1 MTFIHKTDVLGT
13 AETMGSAMGV
23 LVTQKHVTP
32 QKALPMIVGQETAK
46 DVLLH
51 VFGDR
56 DTITLDEVRFGEE
69 VDIDTRQALVT
80 LLTNAAVASALRTE
94 QARSVGERKIDV
106 LARFPVVQKRNEF
119 RAQLLRQ
126 CGLDTNPPSDADPR
140 QS

>member
-1 MTFIHKTDVLGT
+1 MTLIHKTDVLGT
-13 AETMGSAMGV
+13 AETTGNAMGV

-32 QKALPMIVGQETAK
+32 QRALPMIVGQERAK
-46 DVLLH
+46 DVLLQ

-56 DTITLDEVRFGEE
+56 DVVALDEVRFGED

-106 LARFPVVQKRNEF
+106 LARFPVIQKRDEF

-126 CGLDTNPPSDADPR
+126 CGLDTTPPSDADPR
-140 QS
+140 QN